1 MTKFLNKYFEV
12 TNKRFNNLKR
22 RRYILQSN
30 RLCTWCAPH
39 KGCNSKTGEFYT
51 HYGDRSWKR
60 FRKTQY
66 KNE

>member
-12 TNKRFNNLKR
+12 TNKRFNNL
-22 RRYILQSN
+22 N
-30 RLCTWCAPH
+30 RNKELALHGKCPWCPTG
-39 KGCNSKTGEFYT
+39 KGCNAWSKWE
-51 HYGDRSWKR
+51 DRSWKR